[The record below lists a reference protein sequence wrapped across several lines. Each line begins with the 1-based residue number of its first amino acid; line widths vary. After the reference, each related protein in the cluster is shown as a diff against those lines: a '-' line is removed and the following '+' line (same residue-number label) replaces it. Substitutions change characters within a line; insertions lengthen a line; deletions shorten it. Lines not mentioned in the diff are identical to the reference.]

1 MILKKLIVEYA
12 VLGIMLLIFWPQTA
26 YARSG
31 SQAQADNPGTGAVR
45 PVHALEVLRN
55 AEKLRESA
63 MARGDIEMLKSL
75 FSDYYY
81 HVESNGRVRSKT
93 QLLLSVQRGEF
104 KFLSYTVDEME
115 VRLNGPVAVTIGRF
129 TVTREVGPEQ
139 RQYSGRF
146 IRVWERDGN
155 RWRNTMHQATEV
167 KPLAANS
174 AALAPTQ

>member
-1 MILKKLIVEYA
+1 MKKLIVGCA
-12 VLGIMLLIFWPQTA
+12 VLGIVILTIFPYAA
-26 YARSG
+26 YADSS
-31 SQAQADNPGTGAVR
+31 SQAR
-45 PVHALEVLRN
+45 PAGPSTAAARSPDGLETLRE

-63 MARGDIEMLKSL
+63 MTRGDIELLKTL

-93 QLLLSVQRGEF
+93 QLLLSLQRGEF

-115 VRLNGPVAVTIGRF
+115 VRLSGLTAVTIGRF
-129 TVTREVGPEQ
+129 TITREVGLEQ

-146 IRVWERDGN
+146 MRVWERDGN

-167 KPLAANS
+167 KPAADPS
-174 AALAPTQ
+174 KAVASTQ